1 MSAGYYNHAFKTI
14 ERLALD
20 IEYELSVDF
29 KEALYFYRDSEQIK
43 EIRDS
48 IDPRLK
54 KHRSIIKKEISSL
67 VSDLKSVADR
77 SEALEQ
83 LLDKKITSDEYIEII
98 NRPSKQN
105 K

>member
-43 EIRDS
+43 EGLDTEDDDEIGVGCAGGIDVTAVGTYNEEETPEIKMGYS
-48 IDPRLK
+48 ILK
-54 KHRSIIKKEISSL
+54 ILNILI
-67 VSDLKSVADR
+67 
-77 SEALEQ
+77 
-83 LLDKKITSDEYIEII
+83 
-98 NRPSKQN
+98 
-105 K
+105 